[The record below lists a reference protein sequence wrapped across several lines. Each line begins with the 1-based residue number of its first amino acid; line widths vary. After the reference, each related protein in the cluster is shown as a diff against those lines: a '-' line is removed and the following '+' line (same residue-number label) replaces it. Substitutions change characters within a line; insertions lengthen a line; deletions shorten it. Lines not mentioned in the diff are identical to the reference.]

1 MLKISQLDNSQ
12 EDEDVIGEQEHQE
25 NLNTLRLYFQNQ
37 SPLFVD
43 AAKLVAEL
51 NPEDIQRISDLE
63 DLPSG
68 AYGETRSNLPHTVFI
83 NKNRTES
90 DIEREHS
97 DKPRDLIEK
106 WKIAIIGGIIVHE
119 STHAEDIQ
127 NGTQPTESRA
137 EGRENEFVQKAIE
150 HLGLAVRGNPMQQAA
165 NYRGYIKA
173 VGELL

>member
-1 MLKISQLDNSQ
+1 MLKISQLDTQ
-12 EDEDVIGEQEHQE
+12 EEEVVVGEEEHQE
-25 NLNTLRLYFQNQ
+25 NLNTLRLYFQSQ

-51 NPEDIQRISDLE
+51 SPEDIHRISDLE

-90 DIEREHS
+90 EIESEYSNQPEDI
-97 DKPRDLIEK
+97 IQK
-106 WKIAIIGGIIVHE
+106 WKMAIIGGIIVHE

-127 NGTQPTESRA
+127 NGVPPTESRA
-137 EGRENEFVQKAIE
+137 EGREAEFVQKAIE
-150 HLGLAVRGNPMQQAA
+150 HLGLMTEAGSMGQAA
-165 NYRGYIKA
+165 SYRGYIKA